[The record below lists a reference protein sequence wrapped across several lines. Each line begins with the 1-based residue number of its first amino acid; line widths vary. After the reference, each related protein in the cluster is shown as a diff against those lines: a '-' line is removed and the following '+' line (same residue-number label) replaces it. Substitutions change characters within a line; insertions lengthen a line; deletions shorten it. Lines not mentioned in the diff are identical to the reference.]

1 VLDVRNIN
9 FVEVN
14 LELKGLHTILLVGN
28 QGHDLLCGKIK
39 QIVSEVEVC
48 KRCSF
53 NVLVSDMNFD
63 ACVIF
68 NAGLEKGSRFYQV
81 LFENCLNAKVPVIAI
96 VNRMK
101 FQTDIEMYMNVVFPG
116 VRARDIKDSKFRI
129 VTNRDPKCFSLI
141 QNVKKCGPL
150 YNGLNNFVA
159 AKGSSGGVFHVNTVT
174 EMVESISQFCSKGV
188 SQRRRVIVSLDIGS
202 EHQFS
207 IKDHCLDSFVDEYC
221 DANETTSQAVVRAV
235 KINLR
240 RYQGVK
246 LIGRID
252 CCVFGEETYYYVVK
266 CMERDVIEGK
276 EVASLRNSVCS
287 TSKVHLMVAMLM
299 VLKKISYSDYLY
311 ENYMFELKLRVLF
324 QMSNACGKLDYQLFQ
339 GVFVSHMLSTR
350 KLSHDR
356 NFQCVMVICYLEKGQ
371 KIPIMG
377 RAVQGSYVLLQD
389 SRESVVGVGRMVSS
403 THCEVLRFEKSDF
416 SNTVNTSSGVIGER
430 FKLIRQPSRDP
441 RTFEGCTSWIPDHWD
456 ANTGQ
461 PYLRMVEL
469 MQRCERGHGMVT
481 AERIDHD
488 SLSDGK
494 LAIGRGGG
502 NHKGDG
508 PKISEVEFKY
518 YFICRVCCWARQ
530 TTFSEWS
537 SLLNVLL
544 FVDKACN
551 LISTADQ
558 LDWE

>member
-1 VLDVRNIN
+1 
-9 FVEVN
+9 
-14 LELKGLHTILLVGN
+14 
-28 QGHDLLCGKIK
+28 
-39 QIVSEVEVC
+39 
-48 KRCSF
+48 
-53 NVLVSDMNFD
+53 
-63 ACVIF
+63 VIF
-68 NAGLEKGSRFYQV
+68 NAGLEKGSRFYQA
-81 LFENCLNAKVPVIAI
+81 LFENCLSAKVPVIAI

-101 FQTDIEMYMNVVFPG
+101 FHTDVEMYMNVVFPG

-188 SQRRRVIVSLDIGS
+188 SQRRRVIVSLDVGN
-202 EHQFS
+202 EHRFS
-207 IKDHCLDSFVDEYC
+207 IVDHCLDSFVDEYC
-221 DANETTSQAVVRAV
+221 DANETTGQAVIRAV
-235 KINLR
+235 KINLH

-252 CCVFGEETYYYVVK
+252 CCVFGEEIYYYVVK

-287 TSKVHLMVAMLM
+287 TSKVHLMVAMLL

-339 GVFVSHMLSTR
+339 GVFVSHMLATR
-350 KLSHDR
+350 KLSYDR
-356 NFQCVMVICYLEKGQ
+356 NLQRVMVTCYLERGQ
-371 KIPIMG
+371 RIPIVG
-377 RAVQGSYVLLQD
+377 QAIQGSYVLLQD
-389 SRESVVGVGRMVSS
+389 PRESIVGVGRMVSS
-403 THCEVLRFEKSDF
+403 TNCEVLRFEKSTN
-416 SNTVNTSSGVIGER
+416 SNTVNTSLGVIGDK
-430 FKLIRQPSRDP
+430 FKLIRQPSRNS
-441 RTFEGCTSWIPDHWD
+441 RTFEGSSSWIPDHWD

-469 MQRCERGHGMVT
+469 MQRSERGPGMVI
-481 AERIDHD
+481 AEDIDYD

-508 PKISEVEFKY
+508 PKINGVKFKY
-518 YFICRVCCWARQ
+518 YDIYRVCRWVHQ
-530 TTFSEWS
+530 TALPGCSDD
-537 SLLNVLL
+537 LNVMLY
-544 FVDKACN
+544 VSKVRN
-551 LISTADQ
+551 LIGANQMSGPYSSFC
-558 LDWE
+558 WECFEEFGSLS